1 MTQHKTSRVTPHKCG
16 VLFFYKYNMKKKALN
31 ELSDYIREQTTQEIL
46 KEILIIISQMNE
58 TIKRLEKA
66 LNEHTDFVKG
76 GF

>member
-1 MTQHKTSRVTPHKCG
+1 MWG
-16 VLFFYKYNMKKKALN
+16 AFFYKYNMKKKALN
-31 ELSDYIREQTTQEIL
+31 ELNDYIREQTTQEIL
-46 KEILIIISQMNE
+46 KEILVILSQMNE

>member
-1 MTQHKTSRVTPHKCG
+1 MWG
-16 VLFFYKYNMKKKALN
+16 AFFYKYNMKKKALN

-46 KEILIIISQMNE
+46 KEILVIISQMNE